1 MKKAKK
7 TIFSSSIVL
16 IGSLVISFS
25 LSAQHTM
32 SFDDKVGSPAAKINN
47 VAWIAGHWKGEAM
60 GGFTEEIWSPPSAGS
75 MMASFK
81 FSDET
86 SVKFYELELISEIE
100 GTLILQLKHFH
111 ANLKGWEEKDET
123 VDFKLVKIT
132 EQAVYF
138 DGMTFEKVGDDMMN
152 VYVVIDDEGKKEEV
166 KFSYARFIGK

>member
-1 MKKAKK
+1 MKINLFL
-7 TIFSSSIVL
+7 TIRLTLLSIACL
-16 IGSLVISFS
+16 ISPTLI
-25 LSAQHTM
+25 AQHTM
-32 SFDDKVGSPAAKINN
+32 SFDKKEGSPAARIDD

-111 ANLKGWEEKDET
+111 ANLMGWEEKDET
-123 VDFKLVKIT
+123 VDFKLVKIMK
-132 EQAVYF
+132 EAAYF
-138 DGMTFEKVGDDMMN
+138 DGMTFEKVGDDKMN
-152 VYVVIDDEGKKEEV
+152 VYVVIGDNGKSEEV
-166 KFSYARFIGK
+166 KFSYKRFIDK